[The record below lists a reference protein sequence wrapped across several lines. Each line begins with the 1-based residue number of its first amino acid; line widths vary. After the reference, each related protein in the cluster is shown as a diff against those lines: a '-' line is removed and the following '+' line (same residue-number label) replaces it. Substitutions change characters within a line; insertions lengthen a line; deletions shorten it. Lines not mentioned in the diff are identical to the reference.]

1 VVVGS
6 KRPLIIV
13 GYMAQYKKGENKAT
27 STCTILCLYTALYIG
42 YSTVHETGER
52 TWMEAGRLH
61 AARAEEREWRAL
73 LGDELSAALD
83 APRSDTPHLQCP
95 PPRTRARQPGSE
107 PLSSFFNSPPL
118 LNQARLNRISSEFYM
133 H

>member
-1 VVVGS
+1 VVLGS

-27 STCTILCLYTALYIG
+27 STCTILCLYTALYRGCIVVL
-42 YSTVHETGER
+42 YYWDTWMEAGER
-52 TWMEAGRLH
+52 GTWMEAGRLH
-61 AARAEEREWRAL
+61 AARAEEREWRVL

-95 PPRTRARQPGSE
+95 PPRTTIRA
-107 PLSSFFNSPPL
+107 L
-118 LNQARLNRISSEFYM
+118 
-133 H
+133 